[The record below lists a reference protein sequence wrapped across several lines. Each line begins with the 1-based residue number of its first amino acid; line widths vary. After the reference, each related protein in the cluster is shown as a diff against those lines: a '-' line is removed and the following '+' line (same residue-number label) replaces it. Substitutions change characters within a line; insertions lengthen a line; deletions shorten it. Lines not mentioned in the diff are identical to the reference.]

1 MLKRLLA
8 RKNPLLG
15 GIFAAII
22 PIAMAALM
30 PQSWRDI
37 AVAQSE
43 DVLMRATAGF
53 HQSAGSPARIV
64 VVDIDQ
70 ATIQEVGAW
79 PWPRE
84 RLANLVDRL
93 ASTKPA
99 AVAFD
104 MLLADA
110 DPRSPLAEIGR
121 RGIGLEAATLENL
134 KRAVPDGDALLA
146 DALARVPSVLGLVL
160 GSGHPDHVPAAQ
172 VLIRGSGAL
181 LPLWQGEGVVGPH
194 HSLLPAVSGLGVIA
208 MPGDGDGVIRR
219 LPLFVAANN
228 RPYPG
233 LALETLRVGQE
244 ASAFFVEGPPAAMIV
259 GALRLRLPENT
270 LLRLIPGRFDDA
282 GIRHISAREFLAGTR
297 SIEQGTLV
305 LIGGSAPELGGLRT
319 AQDDTL
325 VPAVTIQA
333 RGLAQLLSGVV
344 PMALPNAEAI
354 SAGLVVLMTALAIAA
369 ALTLGPIYGLGALA
383 GGLLCLF
390 SVSSWAFISAN
401 WLWVPLLPA
410 ITSIMAFSGSSVIL
424 FVEVRRRE
432 ARIRHRFEQHLAPQ
446 VVSMIVADPSLL
458 KLKGE
463 KREIT
468 ALFTD
473 VEDFT
478 AMTERADPET
488 LVQVLDTYFE
498 GLAEILVRH
507 GSMIDKIVGDALH
520 AFFNAPVDLMDH
532 PAKALACAI
541 EMANWSAKFCKSPA
555 AAAIGFGRTRIGIET
570 GPAIVGDVGIRSK
583 LDYTAHGAVVN
594 SAARLEAANKLFGS
608 TICLG
613 PKISSLLPKDAL
625 RPLGEVRLRG
635 FSKASRVFEPWPET
649 ALPQWRQRYLDALQ
663 MADID
668 PAQAAGLFRA
678 LASEASGD
686 MVCRVLALKYA
697 PTQLELGSPD
707 GHEGNPSPAA

>member
-1 MLKRLLA
+1 MPERLLA
-8 RKNPLLG
+8 LRNPLLA
-15 GIFAAII
+15 GIFAAIV
-22 PIAMAALM
+22 PLALVALM

-43 DVLMRATAGF
+43 DALMRATAGF
-53 HQSAGSPARIV
+53 HQPAGLPTRIV
-64 VVDIDQ
+64 VLDIDQ
-70 ATIQEVGAW
+70 ATIQEVGPW

-84 RLANLVDRL
+84 RLADLVERL

-99 AVAFD
+99 VVALD

-110 DPRSPLAEIGR
+110 DPRSPLEEIKR
-121 RGIGLEAATLENL
+121 RRIGIESTTLENL
-134 KRAVPDGDALLA
+134 KRVVPDGDALLA

-160 GSGHPDHVPAAQ
+160 GPGHPDHVPAAQ
-172 VLIRGSGAL
+172 VLIRGSGTL
-181 LPLWQGEGVVGPH
+181 QPLWQGEGVVGPH
-194 HSLLPAVSGLGVIA
+194 SALLPAVSGLGVVA

-219 LPLFVAANN
+219 LPLFVVANN

-233 LALETLRVGQE
+233 LALETLRVGQD
-244 ASAFFVEGPPAAMIV
+244 ASAFVVEGSPAAIIV
-259 GALRLRLPENT
+259 GALRLTLPESA
-270 LLRLIPGRFDDA
+270 LLRLVPRWFDHVD
-282 GIRHISAREFLAGTR
+282 IRHISARDILVGTNP
-297 SIEQGTLV
+297 IEQGALV
-305 LIGGSAPELGGLRT
+305 LVGGSAPELGGLRT
-319 AQDDTL
+319 AQDDAL
-325 VPAVTIQA
+325 VAAVTIQA

-344 PMALPNAEAI
+344 PLALPNAETI
-354 SAGLVVLMTALAIAA
+354 SAALVVLMTAFAIAA
-369 ALTLGPIYGLGALA
+369 ALTLGPIHGVGALA

-390 SVSSWAFISAN
+390 AVSGWAFISAN

-424 FVEVRRRE
+424 FVDVRRRE

-446 VVSMIVADPSLL
+446 VVSMIVANPSLL

-478 AMTERADPET
+478 AMTERADPEA
-488 LVQVLDTYFE
+488 LVRILDTYFE

-520 AFFNAPVDLMDH
+520 AFFNAPVDLVDH

-541 EMANWSAKFCKSPA
+541 EMASWSDTFCKSPA
-555 AAAIGFGRTRIGIET
+555 AAAIGFGRTRIGLET
-570 GPAIVGDVGIRSK
+570 GFAIVGDVGIRSK

-613 PKISSLLPKDAL
+613 PNIASLLPKDAL

-635 FSKASRVFEPWPET
+635 FSEASRVFEPWPET
-649 ALPQWRQRYLDALQ
+649 TLPQWRQRYLAAIQ
-663 MADID
+663 IAQID
-668 PAQAAGLFRA
+668 PAQAAKDFRA
-678 LASEASGD
+678 LDSEASGD
-686 MVCRVLALKYA
+686 LVCRVLALKYDPA
-697 PTQLELGSPD
+697 PVEPGLPD
-707 GHEGNPSPAA
+707 IRQGPPSSAA

>member
-1 MLKRLLA
+1 MLKRLRA
-8 RKNPLLG
+8 HRNPLLG
-15 GIFAAII
+15 GIVSAVI
-22 PIAMAALM
+22 PLM
-30 PQSWRDI
+30 LVAFLPQSWRDI
-37 AVAQSE
+37 ADARSE
-43 DVLMRATAGF
+43 DALMQATADF
-53 HQSAGSPARIV
+53 HHSAGKPARIV
-64 VVDIDQ
+64 VIDIDQ
-70 ATIQEVGAW
+70 TTIQEVGPW

-84 RLANLVDRL
+84 RLAELVERL
-93 ASTKPA
+93 ALFKPA
-99 AVAFD
+99 AVALD

-110 DPRSPLAEIGR
+110 DPRSPLEEIRR
-121 RGIGLEAATLENL
+121 RGIGIETATLENL

-160 GSGHPDHVPAAQ
+160 GPGHPDHAPAAQ
-172 VLIRGSGAL
+172 VLIRGSGTL
-181 LPLWQGEGVVGPH
+181 QPLWQGEGVAGPH
-194 HSLLPAVSGLGVIA
+194 SPLLPAVSGLGVIA
-208 MPGDGDGVIRR
+208 MPGDADGVIRR

-233 LALETLRVGQE
+233 LAVETLRVGQE
-244 ASAFFVEGPPAAMIV
+244 ASAFVVEGWPAAITV
-259 GALRLRLPENT
+259 GALRLSLPESA
-270 LLRLIPGRFDDA
+270 LLRLVPRPFDHAD
-282 GIRHISAREFLAGTR
+282 IRHISARDILFGAKT
-297 SIEQGTLV
+297 IEQGALV

-319 AQDDTL
+319 AQDDAL

-333 RGLAQLLSGVV
+333 RGLAQLLRGVV
-344 PMALPNAEAI
+344 PIAMPHAEVV
-354 SAGLVVLMTALAIAA
+354 SVGLLVLTTALGVAT
-369 ALTLGPIYGLGALA
+369 ALTLGPLYGLCALA

-390 SVSSWAFISAN
+390 AVFGWAFIKLH
-401 WLWVPLLPA
+401 WLFVPILPA
-410 ITSIMAFSGSSVIL
+410 IASVMAFSGSSVIL

-446 VVSMIVADPSLL
+446 VVSMIIADPGLL

-478 AMTERADPET
+478 SMTERADPET

-498 GLAEILVRH
+498 GMAEILVRH

-520 AFFNAPVDLMDH
+520 SFFNAPIDLADH

-649 ALPQWRQRYLDALQ
+649 TFSEWRQRYLAALEL
-663 MADID
+663 AEVD
-668 PAQAAGLFRA
+668 PPAAAKLFRT
-678 LASEASGD
+678 LASEASD
-686 MVCRVLALKYA
+686 DTVCRVLALKYDPA
-697 PTQLELGSPD
+697 QEEPVSSEVRQQ
-707 GHEGNPSPAA
+707 NP